1 MADEDEKMGLRGKVT
16 DAFDRE
22 LGIPVEEKKPEPQPE
37 PDLQEAS
44 ADEDLQAS
52 AKEADPRGLGFDDVG
67 EGTPTGEMHTQTAAE
82 RKAQNRRNAA
92 IAFSVLGFVIL
103 VYLTT
108 FFRLAENLKTV
119 AS

>member
-1 MADEDEKMGLRGKVT
+1 MADENENMGLRGKVT

-37 PDLQEAS
+37 PEPEETP

-52 AKEADPRGLGFDDVG
+52 AKEVDPRGLGFDDVG
-67 EGTPTGEMHTQTAAE
+67 EGTPTGEMHTQTEAE

-108 FFRLAENLKTV
+108 FFRLAENLKG
-119 AS
+119 AAG